1 MLKTY
6 LKKIINMFIFNIF
19 GKKNNNKE
27 HNEEIKSNN
36 NEKDIDKRNAI
47 IVINEKINKQEKRI
61 NEINNIIKDLE
72 IRAKVNLKKGNR
84 EYVKRILSKKRKY
97 IKHLRSFENAIS
109 IFENHKLLIENA
121 ILKKDVIETIK
132 KGNDIMKDI
141 YKDNNINKI
150 EDIKNEVEEIKDEIN
165 EIDEIFEENN
175 EDAEIIEDEIKQMES
190 DIVNED
196 LNVGNEISKLNTKE
210 KLQKQEDELK
220 NYVVN

>member
-1 MLKTY
+1 
-6 LKKIINMFIFNIF
+6 MFIFNIF

-121 ILKKDVIETIK
+121 FLKKDVIETIK

-190 DIVNED
+190 DIVKEE
-196 LNVGNEISKLNTKE
+196 LNVGNEISQLNTKE